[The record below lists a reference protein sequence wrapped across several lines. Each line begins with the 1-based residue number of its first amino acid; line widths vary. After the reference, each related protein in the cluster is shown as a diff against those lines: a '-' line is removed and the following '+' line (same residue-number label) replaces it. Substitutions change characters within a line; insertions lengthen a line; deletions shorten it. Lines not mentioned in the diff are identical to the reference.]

1 MKPIT
6 FSACFLGIHSR
17 AKEWV
22 FVGEGKCDQELR
34 CSRCGHG
41 LGQSRASH
49 DFADWQYVAA
59 NECAQVRTCRRCGC
73 EQTRLY
79 HDCLYSRTME
89 TSAPYVREIKPSG
102 PGAPG
107 TYQSVE
113 IITTTQYSQC
123 KRCPFSERS
132 EDYTENVLEEFR
144 E

>member
-17 AKEWV
+17 ANEWV

-49 DFADWQYVAA
+49 EFADWQYVAA
-59 NECAQVRTCRRCGC
+59 NQCTQVRTCRRCGC

-89 TSAPYVREIKPSG
+89 TSAPYVREIKPSVL
-102 PGAPG
+102 GAP
-107 TYQSVE
+107 VP
-113 IITTTQYSQC
+113 IN
-123 KRCPFSERS
+123 RS
-132 EDYTENVLEEFR
+132 R
-144 E
+144 